1 LAHRLQLAGL
11 AFLAFL
17 SLILLWLGS
26 YFGLYMQT
34 DNFAIVGAMLVLRG
48 EVPFRDFAGYT
59 PPGSFYLLAAIF
71 RLFGETVLAAR
82 FAFGTVP
89 KWLIVVLV
97 YHLTRRAGMKTGV
110 ALAAG
115 AFATLALGNGTFAG
129 QDYGGAHPTVLS
141 SLLALASTAAHV
153 EFLLGGLPGW
163 LLLAGGL
170 TGFNVLVRYDLAVYS
185 LLAFLATHAVLR
197 TRPLIGWYAAGFL
210 SAVVP
215 PALYF
220 LWMVPLADLRVSLI
234 DYPRAYLYVAGF
246 SERGFVVR
254 RIREAFH
261 LPFGPDFLRLFW
273 LYDAYRYLA
282 FFGLVWAWVKRGNKV
297 MTAVLLLGTFLLGYY
312 VKSGNL
318 YSFPIPFFILLPCL
332 ISLHWRSK
340 LARAAFA
347 CMLWMG
353 YLMWYYKLVLPLP
366 GTRQVEIAAAQGV
379 YLSREE
385 AGTLESLV
393 REVQALVPPGE
404 RIFVHD
410 TRFDVADPP
419 HEMLYFLTQRAPG
432 TMFFNLQPGI
442 TDREDVQTRI
452 VSDLARVN
460 VVIQSDQPRPTSPM
474 NAGGPILDGYLAE
487 RFRERSRHGRYRIL
501 TAK

>member
-1 LAHRLQLAGL
+1 MAHRLRVAGL
-11 AFLAFL
+11 ASLAFFA
-17 SLILLWLGS
+17 LILLWLGS

-34 DNFAIVGAMLVLRG
+34 DGFAIVGAMLVMQG
-48 EVPFRDFAGYT
+48 DVPFRDFAGYT
-59 PPGSFYLLAAIF
+59 PPGSFYILVAVF
-71 RLFGETVLAAR
+71 RLFGESVLAAR
-82 FAFGTVP
+82 FAFSTVP

-97 YHLTRRAGMKTGV
+97 YHLTRRAGMKTIV
-110 ALAAG
+110 ALAGA

-141 SLLALASTAAHV
+141 TLLALAATAAHV
-153 EFLLGGLPGW
+153 EFLVGGPPGW
-163 LLLAGGL
+163 LLAAGAL
-170 TGFNVLVRYDLAVYS
+170 TGLNVFVRYDLALY
-185 LLAFLATHAVLR
+185 AFFAFIATHLILRSRAPLRWYSAGLLGAV
-197 TRPLIGWYAAGFL
+197 I
-210 SAVVP
+210 P

-246 SERGFVVR
+246 SERGFVTR

-261 LPFGPDFLRLFW
+261 LPFGPDFWKLFW

-282 FFGLVWAWVKRGNKV
+282 FLGLIWAWVKRGNEV

-332 ISLHWRSK
+332 ISLHWNSK
-340 LARAAFA
+340 AARVAAA
-347 CMLWMG
+347 CMIWMG

-366 GTRQVEIAAAQGV
+366 GSRQLDVAAAKGI

-385 AGTLESLV
+385 TAVLEPLV
-393 REVQALVPPGE
+393 REVQALVPPEG
-404 RIFVHD
+404 RIFIYDRV
-410 TRFDVADPP
+410 FDVADPP

-432 TMFFNLQPGI
+432 TSYFHLQPGI
-442 TDREDVQTRI
+442 TDREEAQKRI
-452 VSDLARVN
+452 VEDLARVDL
-460 VVIQSDQPRPTSPM
+460 VIETDRPNPTSPM
-474 NAGGPILDGYLAE
+474 NASGPILDGFLVE